1 MTPRVRKDNKKGEGG
16 SSSSTILNLSRR
28 KYVSA
33 AALSSI
39 LKDINE
45 TGVPDAKSASTYLRQ
60 RKKACNRN
68 TPLGNVM
75 TAYTAPLLSG
85 GDISIP
91 MTNPYAFLYVAL
103 LDNAALRTFFRSVCD
118 KHTNRLGIVSYT
130 DEITPGDVLLSEN
143 PRKSHALY
151 WSILQF
157 GYPALGD
164 ENAWITAVA
173 VRSNTVVLIDGGLS
187 CLFNFF

>member
-1 MTPRVRKDNKKGEGG
+1 MRLGCRVRRVLLLIYDNE
-16 SSSSTILNLSRR
+16 N
-28 KYVSA
+28 
-33 AALSSI
+33 
-39 LKDINE
+39 
-45 TGVPDAKSASTYLRQ
+45 
-60 RKKACNRN
+60 KACNRN
-68 TPLGNVM
+68 TPLGNVII
-75 TAYTAPLLSG
+75 AYTAPLLSG

-91 MTNPYAFLYVAL
+91 ITNPYAFLYVAL
-103 LDNAALRTFFRSVCD
+103 LDNTAFRTFFRSVCD

-130 DEITPGDVLLSEN
+130 DEIAPSNVLLSEN

-173 VRSNTVVLIDGGLS
+173 VRSNTVDLINGGLG
-187 CLFNFF
+187 CLFIFSEIIFPYRRQRRRTWNPVAGA